1 MGTTVEVL
9 KVDAFGTAICVDNLI
24 AYAVRRGPKMW
35 LKRLK
40 VTEVTIEYV
49 RGYDPDDVRMRYNV
63 LTIIQAKNRIRNS
76 GSNE

>member
-9 KVDAFGTAICVDNLI
+9 KVDAFDTPICVDDLI
-24 AYAVRRGPKMW
+24 VYAVRRKSDMW

-49 RGYDPDDVRMRYNV
+49 RGYDPDDVRMRYKV
-63 LTIIQAKNRIRNS
+63 LTNLTTAVVLARAL
-76 GSNE
+76 